1 MLHVGDLDL
10 HRPDGLDDGPGGDAV
25 LLVVLHLEVPAAVDL
40 FHSPVDRAGHHV
52 GVEDDV
58 GVDVPGGPA
67 DDLDEGALVPE
78 EPLLVGVQDADE
90 PHLGDVQA
98 LPEEVDPH
106 EDVELPEPELPDD
119 LGPLDGLD
127 LRVEV
132 PALDPPLGEVV
143 GELLGE
149 ALCQRHNP
157 AAVAPGDGLLAL
169 PDDVRGLAFDGPGGD
184 HRFQEAG
191 GPDDLLR
198 DPLRFVSLVGARGRR
213 DEDHVPHVALELLEP
228 EGAVVVGR
236 GEPEAVVHEGL
247 LPGAVAVVHP
257 VELGDGLVALVDKEE
272 GVPGEVVEQAVGLL
286 PGRPEVEVPG
296 VVLVFSR

>member
-1 MLHVGDLDL
+1 MLYVGDLDL
-10 HRPDGLDDGPGGDAV
+10 HRPDGLHDGPGGDAV

-40 FHSPVDRAGHHV
+40 LHGPVNRASNNISIQN
-52 GVEDDV
+52 DV

-78 EPLLVGVQDADE
+78 EPLLVGVEYSDE

-132 PALDPPLGEVV
+132 PALDPPLGEVI

-149 ALCQRHNP
+149 ALREGHDQ

-169 PDDVRGLAFDGPGGD
+169 PDDVRGLAVDGLNGGS
-184 HRFQEAG
+184 H
-191 GPDDLLR
+191 LLR
-198 DPLRFVSLVGARGRR
+198 SDHNLGWNRDWEDLGSFRRYLVGATVL
-213 DEDHVPHVALELLEP
+213 D
-228 EGAVVVGR
+228 
-236 GEPEAVVHEGL
+236 GE
-247 LPGAVAVVHP
+247 
-257 VELGDGLVALVDKEE
+257 KI
-272 GVPGEVVEQAVGLL
+272 
-286 PGRPEVEVPG
+286 R
-296 VVLVFSR
+296 